1 LTLFQR
7 VGLPLEV
14 ALHMCNVTLGVQ
26 DYPNDFTN
34 YADECSDGNG
44 RPVDNETESCLFECK
59 NLNGTYRLRYS
70 WLDDEVVSRFDNTL
84 GNYGKTRMLVL
95 SIDNLSQPKRN
106 YLLDRGIQVV
116 SVGFQ
121 VTWRNIKRVVTILT
135 TKLANIK
142 TNNKHNNTQPTK
154 HKSDNILTQLLS
166 LRNTVKHTKPVELEY
181 VTMNRQHKV
190 VLSWDDT

>member
-1 LTLFQR
+1 
-7 VGLPLEV
+7 
-14 ALHMCNVTLGVQ
+14 
-26 DYPNDFTN
+26 
-34 YADECSDGNG
+34 
-44 RPVDNETESCLFECK
+44 
-59 NLNGTYRLRYS
+59 
-70 WLDDEVVSRFDNTL
+70 
-84 GNYGKTRMLVL
+84 MLVL